1 MNIPVFDSTTLAIS
15 LALVVL
21 AILTILINP
30 FLRFR
35 RKKDGDNMN
44 QEDERPLPPL
54 SVILTPHDEAEKLER
69 HLPTLLHQYYPAGY
83 QVIVVAE
90 QGDHETEDT
99 LKRIAHAY
107 TQQPGHA
114 QLYVTH
120 IPDSSRYM
128 SRKKLAVTL
137 GVKAAEAEW
146 VMLTEAYCEPAS
158 DRWLLTMAAH
168 CDDDKN
174 LVVGYGNYHDTTSA
188 FKRFERL
195 YEAHYLMREASRGTA
210 FRTNS
215 CNLMF
220 RKSEF
225 MNHDGYLGNL
235 NLIRGEYDFM
245 VNKYARRQGTA
256 VVTAPE
262 AWVIDDEPS
271 RRTWLNTHLFYLE
284 TRKYLDRRMRHA
296 LLSNLDQT
304 ALHGNYL
311 LQVAAMVY
319 GGLTTNW
326 IVVGSAVFAMLLT
339 MILRGLIGRRAMRD
353 FGEDIPAFKVI
364 PYEMCIVW
372 NRLSYLIR
380 HRMAD
385 KLDFTTHKQ

>member
-1 MNIPVFDSTTLAIS
+1 MNISTFDSTTLAIS

-21 AILTILINP
+21 AILTTLTNP

-35 RKKDGDNMN
+35 RKKDEDDMN
-44 QEDERPLPPL
+44 QEDGRALPPL
-54 SVILTPHDEAEKLER
+54 SLILTPHDEAAQLER

-99 LKRIAHAY
+99 LKRIAHSYA
-107 TQQPGHA
+107 QQPAHA
-114 QLYVTH
+114 KLYVTH

-146 VMLTEAYCEPAS
+146 VVLTEAYCEPAS

-168 CDDDKN
+168 CADDKN
-174 LVVGYGNYHDTTSA
+174 LVVGYGNYTDTTSA

-195 YEAHYLMREASRGTA
+195 HEAYYLMREASRGTA

-225 MNHDGYLGNL
+225 MDHDGYLGNL
-235 NLIRGEYDFM
+235 NLIRGEYDFI
-245 VNKYARRQGTA
+245 VNKYARRLSTA
-256 VVTAPE
+256 LVTVPE

-271 RRTWLNTHLFYLE
+271 RRTWLNTHIFYLE

-296 LLSNLDQT
+296 MLFNLDQT

-311 LQVAAMVY
+311 LQVAAIAY

-326 IVVGSAVFAMLLT
+326 TVLGAAAFAIFVT
-339 MILRGLIGRRAMRD
+339 FICRALIGRRALRD
-353 FGEDIPAFKVI
+353 FGEDISAVKVI
-364 PYEMCIVW
+364 PYEICIAW
-372 NRLSYLIR
+372 NHLSYLIK

>member
-21 AILTILINP
+21 AILTTLTNP
-30 FLRFR
+30 FLRFC
-35 RKKDGDNMN
+35 RKKDGEDMN
-44 QEDERPLPPL
+44 HEDERPLPPL
-54 SVILTPHDEAEKLER
+54 SLILTPHDEAQKLER

-107 TQQPGHA
+107 EQQPAHA
-114 QLYVTH
+114 RLYVTH
-120 IPDSSRYM
+120 IPSSSRYM

-146 VMLTEAYCEPAS
+146 VMLTEAYSEPAS

-168 CDDDKN
+168 CTDDKN
-174 LVVGYGNYHDTTSA
+174 LVVGYGNYTDTTSA

-195 YEAHYLMREASRGTA
+195 HDAYYLMREASRGTA
-210 FRTNS
+210 FRVNS
-215 CNLMF
+215 SNLMF

-225 MNHDGYLGNL
+225 MDNDGYLGNL
-235 NLIRGEYDFM
+235 NLIRGEYDFI
-245 VNKYARRQGTA
+245 VNKFARKHA
-256 VVTAPE
+256 SALVTAPE

-271 RRTWLNTHLFYLE
+271 RHTWLNTHIFYLE
-284 TRKYLDRRMRHA
+284 TRKYLDRRFRHA
-296 LLSNLDQT
+296 LPFNLDQT

-319 GGLTTNW
+319 GILTTNW
-326 IVVGSAVFAMLLT
+326 TVVGAAALAMLIT
-339 MILRGLIGRRAMRD
+339 FICRAVIGRRALRD
-353 FGEDIPAFKVI
+353 FGEDIAAVKVI
-364 PYEMCIVW
+364 PYEICIAW
-372 NRLSYLIR
+372 NRLGYLIR